1 MLLRNISKYPGGGK
15 QKQNCQ
21 DAYILKASLN
31 MIFSTEYA
39 VALGLVLKIR
49 PIKQMQIFIY

>member
-1 MLLRNISKYPGGGK
+1 MLLQNVSKYPEIE
-15 QKQNCQ
+15 KQNCQ
-21 DAYILKASLN
+21 DAYILKASSLN

-49 PIKQMQIFIY
+49 SIKEEQIFPY